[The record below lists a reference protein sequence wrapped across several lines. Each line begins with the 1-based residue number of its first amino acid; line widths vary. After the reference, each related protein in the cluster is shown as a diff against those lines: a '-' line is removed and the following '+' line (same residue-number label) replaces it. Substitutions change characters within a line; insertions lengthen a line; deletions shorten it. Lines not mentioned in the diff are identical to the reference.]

1 MAYQVSFIM
10 NTCWRKQM
18 GNVEFLQ
25 EKLAEALKKL
35 GVDFSSNEI
44 EIQQSKEKS
53 HGDFASNI
61 ALKLSSKLKKNP
73 RDIANL
79 IISNLNQEKLEKIE
93 IAGPGFINFFL
104 KNESLSSVLDEV
116 LTKGEHYGDL
126 PSNGVTINLEYVS
139 ANPTG
144 DLHLGHARGA
154 AIGDSLA
161 RIFKKGGYNII
172 REYYVNDAG
181 AQMLNLAKSLKAR
194 YFALYKKEYPIPED
208 GYHGKDVIDIAKS
221 LKKEFKDQYLQDD
234 DANLEFFKQY
244 GKVKELDK
252 IKDDLREFR
261 VEFDVFTNETDVRA
275 NDSVEKL
282 IKSLDKYVYTLDG
295 AKYLRTTDFLDD
307 KDRVIVKSNGD
318 YTYFVPDIVYHLD
331 KLSRKAD
338 RLIDVLGADHHGY
351 INRMKSAL
359 MMNGYK
365 EDALEVE
372 LIQMVRI
379 MKDGEEVKMSKRTG
393 NAIKMRDL
401 VSLVGV
407 DACRYFFVEHAASS
421 HLDFNLDIALAQ
433 SNQNPVYYAQYA
445 HARIMNVLSL
455 ANIELNNKYYL
466 LSNDSEFSLMKCLGE
481 YGNII
486 QGAVNERAPYK
497 ICNYVQKLASLV
509 HEFYAKYR
517 IIDNDNMDLTGARL
531 SLMKAC
537 AIVLKNSLE
546 LVGVDAPN
554 KM

>member
-1 MAYQVSFIM
+1 
-10 NTCWRKQM
+10 M

-116 LTKGEHYGDL
+116 LTRGEHYGDL

>member
-1 MAYQVSFIM
+1 
-10 NTCWRKQM
+10 M